1 MRLIATLA
9 ALLLG
14 FALHSAQAA
23 EVGGVKIEDKVR
35 VGDADLMLNGAGIRK
50 RLVISVYAAGLYLQQ
65 KQTTPA
71 GVVGQAGPKRI
82 AMTMMRDVGAQTLVD
97 ALVDGIKSN
106 TPNADAFKAQTDE
119 LAKLMLGLKEAK
131 KGDVIAIDL
140 VPNQGTVV
148 LLNGKPQGNP
158 IPDAKFYD
166 ALLRIWLGDKPVDES
181 LKKGLLGG

>member
-1 MRLIATLA
+1 MTLLALA
-9 ALLLG
+9 AAIG
-14 FALHSAQAA
+14 IAHAT

-35 VGDADLMLNGAGIRK
+35 VADTELALNGAGVRK

-65 KQTTPA
+65 KQTTAAAVIAQP
-71 GVVGQAGPKRI
+71 GPKRI

-97 ALVDGIKSN
+97 ALVDGIRGN

-131 KGDVIAIDL
+131 RGDVIALDL
-140 VPNQGTVV
+140 VPAQGTVV
-148 LLNGKPQGNP
+148 LVNGKPQGNP
-158 IPDAKFYD
+158 IPDPKFYD
-166 ALLRIWLGDKPVDES
+166 ALLRIWLGDRPVDES